1 MNRYDPNIANLL
13 IRLKAWVRA
22 LFWRYRRPL
31 LATAAA
37 AAALGVRANSQ
48 PLTALPAISFHCHG
62 FHPCPGPAT
71 PNFRRR

>member
-37 AAALGVRANSQ
+37 AATLGVGVSADQTSPPEPSGQIASR
-48 PLTALPAISFHCHG
+48 
-62 FHPCPGPAT
+62 
-71 PNFRRR
+71 

>member
-31 LATAAA
+31 LAAA
-37 AAALGVRANSQ
+37 AAALGVGVSADQTSPPEPSGQIASR
-48 PLTALPAISFHCHG
+48 
-62 FHPCPGPAT
+62 
-71 PNFRRR
+71 

>member
-37 AAALGVRANSQ
+37 AALGVGVSADQTSAPEPSGQIASR
-48 PLTALPAISFHCHG
+48 
-62 FHPCPGPAT
+62 
-71 PNFRRR
+71 